1 MPDYVLAADIGGTNI
16 RVARVSSTG
25 RITHRLRALTPPAG
39 GVAVVSVLAKLLE
52 QIPREGVR
60 ALGVD
65 VPGLA
70 YSNGVVWAPN
80 IRGWKRMPLGARLQK
95 LLHMPVVV
103 ESDRNAFVVGEA
115 WKGAAR
121 NCRNV
126 VFVAAGTGIGAGIL
140 VDGHLLRGHGEL
152 AGSIGWMAVRDR
164 YLAQYKITGC
174 LESHVAGPA
183 IARAARRLL
192 KREISGS
199 EVARLAAT
207 GDPRA
212 QSILEQAG
220 FYLGLAL
227 ANLVSTLNPSM
238 IVVGGGVV
246 DAGDLV
252 LKTARETMMRWAQPI
267 AVRQVRLVRSQLG
280 DAASLLGVA
289 QLALDATRNFGHTM
303 LDAAAVSSQQVGP
316 RRRRKPASERSPA

>member
-1 MPDYVLAADIGGTNI
+1 
-16 RVARVSSTG
+16 
-25 RITHRLRALTPPAG
+25 
-39 GVAVVSVLAKLLE
+39 
-52 QIPREGVR
+52 
-60 ALGVD
+60 
-65 VPGLA
+65 
-70 YSNGVVWAPN
+70 
-80 IRGWKRMPLGARLQK
+80 
-95 LLHMPVVV
+95 
-103 ESDRNAFVVGEA
+103 
-115 WKGAAR
+115 
-121 NCRNV
+121 
-126 VFVAAGTGIGAGIL
+126 
-140 VDGHLLRGHGEL
+140 
-152 AGSIGWMAVRDR
+152 MAVRDR

-174 LESHVAGPA
+174 LESHAAGPA

-212 QSILEQAG
+212 QRILQQAG

-246 DAGDLV
+246 DAGNVV
-252 LKTARETMMRWAQPI
+252 LKAARETMMRWAQPI

-289 QLALDATRNFGHTM
+289 QLALTLPGTPGTRCLRLPQFPRSRSISGVAGNQRSKGLP
-303 LDAAAVSSQQVGP
+303 LDGIDHNPVPQRESQSCRPELHHQRVHVHLRHRAVSG
-316 RRRRKPASERSPA
+316 RKLAAQRFT